1 MREKDVNLP
10 CRIFAILVMLFLLAP
25 LVVIVIASFTPTA
38 LITFPPQGF
47 SLKWYANIFGSSTH
61 FMDGLVNSLKI
72 GILAT
77 AADILLGVTAAL
89 SVCRYSFKGKDALL
103 NYYTSPMYVPSVA
116 FAFVLLQVYSQIG
129 GVSGML
135 RIFIGHLII
144 ILPYIVRNTVSVL
157 HVFNWTLEDAA
168 TSMGATPIQVF
179 FKVTIPLARPGIMAG
194 ALLAFLYSFD
204 EVALSSL
211 LSTPRFIT
219 LPIRIMNYM
228 ELTFDPTLAAISTL
242 LILVLTV
249 GNVFSR
255 KVIHRSWSFTEELVV
270 AVFVLITLL
279 AAALACREGELVSL
293 TLVTDRLPKK
303 LKKPSVILITVLS
316 IIFSIILFKYGM
328 DKVITQLQNGKRTFV
343 LNWPEWIFW
352 SFVPIGAGCMI
363 LHFIEFCLDFCCKT
377 DSAKNT
383 DNSTKSNMNTITTD
397 KKEGK

>member
-61 FMDGLVNSLKI
+61 FMD

-179 FKVTIPLARPGIMAG
+179 FKITIPLARPGIMAG

-242 LILVLTV
+242 LILASL
-249 GNVFSR
+249 
-255 KVIHRSWSFTEELVV
+255 
-270 AVFVLITLL
+270 VLI
-279 AAALACREGELVSL
+279 
-293 TLVTDRLPKK
+293 
-303 LKKPSVILITVLS
+303 VLME
-316 IIFSIILFKYGM
+316 K
-328 DKVITQLQNGKRTFV
+328 FV
-343 LNWPEWIFW
+343 GLDM
-352 SFVPIGAGCMI
+352 FV
-363 LHFIEFCLDFCCKT
+363 K
-377 DSAKNT
+377 
-383 DNSTKSNMNTITTD
+383 
-397 KKEGK
+397 

>member
-144 ILPYIVRNTVSVL
+144 ILPYIVGTRCL
-157 HVFNWTLEDAA
+157 Y
-168 TSMGATPIQVF
+168 SMCSTGRWRMRLPPWEPPLFRCSSRSPFPWPGPASWPVRCWLF
-179 FKVTIPLARPGIMAG
+179 CIPLTR
-194 ALLAFLYSFD
+194 
-204 EVALSSL
+204 
-211 LSTPRFIT
+211 
-219 LPIRIMNYM
+219 
-228 ELTFDPTLAAISTL
+228 
-242 LILVLTV
+242 
-249 GNVFSR
+249 
-255 KVIHRSWSFTEELVV
+255 
-270 AVFVLITLL
+270 
-279 AAALACREGELVSL
+279 
-293 TLVTDRLPKK
+293 
-303 LKKPSVILITVLS
+303 
-316 IIFSIILFKYGM
+316 
-328 DKVITQLQNGKRTFV
+328 
-343 LNWPEWIFW
+343 WP
-352 SFVPIGAGCMI
+352 
-363 LHFIEFCLDFCCKT
+363 
-377 DSAKNT
+377 
-383 DNSTKSNMNTITTD
+383 
-397 KKEGK
+397 

>member
-61 FMDGLVNSLKI
+61 FMEGLVNSLKI

-77 AADILLGVTAAL
+77 ALDILLGVTAAL

-129 GVSGML
+129 GVPGML

-179 FKVTIPLARPGIMAG
+179 FKITIPLARPGIMAG

-242 LILVLTV
+242 LILASL
-249 GNVFSR
+249 
-255 KVIHRSWSFTEELVV
+255 
-270 AVFVLITLL
+270 VLI
-279 AAALACREGELVSL
+279 
-293 TLVTDRLPKK
+293 
-303 LKKPSVILITVLS
+303 VLME
-316 IIFSIILFKYGM
+316 K
-328 DKVITQLQNGKRTFV
+328 FV
-343 LNWPEWIFW
+343 GVDM
-352 SFVPIGAGCMI
+352 FV
-363 LHFIEFCLDFCCKT
+363 K
-377 DSAKNT
+377 
-383 DNSTKSNMNTITTD
+383 
-397 KKEGK
+397 